1 MVVKR
6 EYVDSESGSEFEDED
21 EDVKPVITPTK
32 KTKSTLPKTPT
43 SSSKSSKSQS
53 ESGSA
58 SKKSKVDNSA
68 KRTIA
73 EEIINVGIKGIN
85 VDSLARDVRLF
96 LVHLFVVNDERTSRG
111 EEERNDADDQTG
123 LTVQQVRSQVAGG
136 GRANLRKQLMGLAM
150 AL

>member
-32 KTKSTLPKTPT
+32 RTKSTLPKTPT

-85 VDSLARDVRLF
+85 VDQLARAVRPFFLFFSFSFFFRPLF
-96 LVHLFVVNDERTSRG
+96 LFFYSE
-111 EEERNDADDQTG
+111 
-123 LTVQQVRSQVAGG
+123 
-136 GRANLRKQLMGLAM
+136 
-150 AL
+150 

>member
-21 EDVKPVITPTK
+21 EDVKPVITPSK
-32 KTKSTLPKTPT
+32 KPKSTLPKTPT
-43 SSSKSSKSQS
+43 CSSKSSKSQS

-85 VDSLARDVRLF
+85 VDQLARAVCLLLLLVLLF
-96 LVHLFVVNDERTSRG
+96 LFFSFDEGENERG
-111 EEERNDADDQTG
+111 ADEQTG

-136 GRANLRKQLMGLAM
+136 GRANLRKQLMDLAM

>member
-21 EDVKPVITPTK
+21 EDIKPIITPSK

-43 SSSKSSKSQS
+43 STSKSTKSQS

-58 SKKSKVDNSA
+58 SKKSKLDNSA

-85 VDSLARDVRLF
+85 VDSLARAVCLLLVLLF
-96 LVHLFVVNDERTSRG
+96 LFVSFG
-111 EEERNDADDQTG
+111 
-123 LTVQQVRSQVAGG
+123 
-136 GRANLRKQLMGLAM
+136 
-150 AL
+150 

>member
-6 EYVDSESGSEFEDED
+6 EYVDSDSGSEFEDED
-21 EDVKPVITPTK
+21 EDVKPVITPSK
-32 KTKSTLPKTPT
+32 KPKSTLPKTPT

-85 VDSLARDVRLF
+85 VDQLARAVRPF
-96 LVHLFVVNDERTSRG
+96 SFSFSFFSLVFSSSCVV
-111 EEERNDADDQTG
+111 
-123 LTVQQVRSQVAGG
+123 GG
-136 GRANLRKQLMGLAM
+136 KDSG
-150 AL
+150 

>member
-6 EYVDSESGSEFEDED
+6 EYVDSDSGSEFEDED

-43 SSSKSSKSQS
+43 SSSKSTKSQS

-85 VDSLARDVRLF
+85 VDQLARAVCLL
-96 LVHLFVVNDERTSRG
+96 LVLPFLFVSFG
-111 EEERNDADDQTG
+111 
-123 LTVQQVRSQVAGG
+123 
-136 GRANLRKQLMGLAM
+136 
-150 AL
+150 